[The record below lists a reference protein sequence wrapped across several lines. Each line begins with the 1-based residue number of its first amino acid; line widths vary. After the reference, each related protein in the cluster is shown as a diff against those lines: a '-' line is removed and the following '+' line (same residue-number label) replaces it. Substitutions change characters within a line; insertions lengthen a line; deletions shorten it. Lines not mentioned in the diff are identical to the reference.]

1 MKNRELRQRIAV
13 LGALALTGAATMLA
27 GCEKAEGTGSTTE
40 STGVSTEAVSSTEE
54 TTSVTETVTTEAVT
68 KAQTIGNEAYNDIKL
83 DEYSVESFETLIK
96 NTITYSHNQIS
107 QFLSEDNPDKTYY
120 SIISGTVSLFD
131 DLYNGNIDINLD
143 DECDFNNGY
152 YDSAIDL
159 KNYSYR
165 DMAGIVGYYLFDS
178 AIFNNYNTNSID
190 YHDYM
195 ENFVINNFINADV
208 DSLTD
213 FEILEDISDGRA
225 FQDTDDS
232 DMYNITYVRFNYNGT
247 DYYAFVG
254 NIDSGYRVFD
264 IVNLSQS
271 EYLSNI
277 YENGNSKIS
286 SNEIVETSSEN
297 ITEAATEPESVSEVE
312 TTVPAPTVTEA
323 ATEAQNEPTTSI
335 YGYPELDL
343 SARPTDEK
351 PGMYQYGAS
360 WYYTDGSSYYI
371 WGQDCI
377 GVDENFDVIYGEGI
391 WIDIGPYSPEN
402 RPVINYDPN
411 APTNPHS
418 Y

>member
-27 GCEKAEGTGSTTE
+27 GCEKAEGTSSTTE

-54 TTSVTETVTTEAVT
+54 TTSVTETVTTEAAT

-107 QFLSEDNPDKTYY
+107 QFLSEDNPDKAYY

-131 DLYNGNIDINLD
+131 DLYNSKIDINLD

-152 YDSAIDL
+152 YDSTIDL

-208 DSLTD
+208 DGLTD
-213 FEILEDISDGRA
+213 FEILEDISKGRA
-225 FQDTDDS
+225 FQDTDNS

-247 DYYAFVG
+247 GYYAFVG

-271 EYLSNI
+271 EYLSSI
-277 YENGNSKIS
+277 YESENSKLS
-286 SNEIVETSSEN
+286 NNEIVETSSEN
-297 ITEAATEPESVSEVE
+297 ITEAVTETE
-312 TTVPAPTVTEA
+312 TIAPAPTVTET

-335 YGYPELDL
+335 YGYYELDL
-343 SARPTDEK
+343 SARPNDEK
-351 PGMYQYGAS
+351 PGMYEYDGA

-371 WGQDCI
+371 WAQRYGI
-377 GVDENFDVIYGEGI
+377 DENGNDAPSDNGH
-391 WIDIGPYSPEN
+391 WNDIGPYSPEYN
-402 RPVINYDPN
+402 ATHPVETSGV
-411 APTNPHS
+411 TNPHS